1 MATAEEKPKKK
12 KPTVPLSRL
21 LSYMADSRGL
31 FAAGLGAMLLVSGAQ
46 LAGPLILRKIVDEAI
61 PSGDVPRMLRLAL
74 SYLALVLAMGGL
86 TYWQSIAIAKLGLS
100 VVTKIKR
107 ELFDHMLSLPVA
119 WFDGHQV
126 GELMARVESDSEK
139 LRQFFSN
146 VGVYLLGSS
155 IFLAGMIAVMFAME
169 PSAAFYL
176 VLPMP
181 AVLALVIFLFDK
193 LRVWYEKARKLY
205 AETVAAVTEYVQGI
219 EVIRAFDRMRH
230 AIGRVEKVSRE
241 KRDLEMKAGM
251 VEYGSMSVLGFAIGP
266 LMTALI
272 ISRLAPGIVA
282 GSLTIGT
289 LLVFISYAQRLFDPL
304 MGIAENIR
312 GLQQARVAMDR
323 IFGIMDLAPEPA
335 GSGRKPR
342 FEREIEFR
350 DVGFSYKEGE
360 PVLENVSF
368 TIEKGKTLAL
378 VGPSGS
384 GKTTTVSLLCRFYPP
399 TSGAILV
406 DGKPL
411 EEFDLAAWR
420 RTIGLVLQDVYLFPG
435 SVLENVRIYDDR
447 IGEPDVWQA
456 LKTVH
461 ADAFVDRL
469 QGGVLAELTER
480 GGNISTGEKQL
491 VSFARAVAFSPEL
504 VVMDEATAS
513 VDVATE
519 RRIQES
525 MARLLEGKTA
535 VIVAHRLSSI
545 LRADQILFFKEGRIV
560 ARGRHE
566 DLLAS
571 LPEYAEL
578 VRLQFP
584 DLDTRA
590 GAPAPGGAEGM
601 KA

>member
-1 MATAEEKPKKK
+1 MTTAEAKPKKK
-12 KPTVPLSRL
+12 KPSVPLSRL
-21 LSYMADSRGL
+21 LAYMADSRGL

-46 LAGPLILRKIVDEAI
+46 LAGPLILRRIVDEAI
-61 PSGDVPRMLRLAL
+61 PAGDVPRMLRLAL
-74 SYLALVLAMGGL
+74 SYLGLVLVMGGL
-86 TYWQSIAIAKLGLS
+86 TYWQTIAIAKLGLS

-107 ELFDHMLSLPVA
+107 ELFSRMLSLPVA

-146 VGVYLLGSS
+146 VGIYLLGSS

-169 PSAAFYL
+169 PTAAFYL

-193 LRVWYEKARKLY
+193 LRAWYEKARKLY
-205 AETVAAVTEYVQGI
+205 AETVASVTEFVQGI
-219 EVIRAFDRMRH
+219 EVIRAFDRARY
-230 AIGRVEKVSRE
+230 AIGRVGKASRE
-241 KRDLEMKAGM
+241 KRDLEMKAGI

-323 IFGIMDLAPEPA
+323 IFGIMDLEPEPA
-335 GSGRKPR
+335 GSGRKPS
-342 FEREIEFR
+342 FERSIEFR
-350 DVGFSYKEGE
+350 DVTFAYKEGE

-368 TIEKGKTLAL
+368 SIEKGKTLAL

-384 GKTTTVSLLCRFYPP
+384 GKTTTVSLLCRFYRP

-406 DGKPL
+406 DGTPL
-411 EEFDLAAWR
+411 EEFDLASWR

-469 QGGVLAELTER
+469 HGGVLSELSER

-525 MARLLEGKTA
+525 MAELLEGKTA

-545 LRADQILFFKEGRIV
+545 LRADQILFFKDGRVV

-566 DLLAS
+566 DLLAT

-584 DLDTRA
+584 DLETAPD
-590 GAPAPGGAEGM
+590 GANRTGGAR
-601 KA
+601 A